1 LGVGE
6 GGHEGAWSL
15 GAEMGG
21 GEGVW
26 RGRWQWRW
34 RRWRWR
40 VGWRF
45 GADAA
50 LGRQGDQW
58 ADMVVLG
65 DYVQSGRVEGVG
77 GSSSVVVGVVGV
89 EVVGRGSEAH
99 ERAI

>member
-6 GGHEGAWSL
+6 GGHEGAWSV

-21 GEGVW
+21 GKDVG
-26 RGRWQWRW
+26 RGRW
-34 RRWRWR
+34 RWRWR

-65 DYVQSGRVEGVG
+65 DYVQSGRVEDVG
-77 GSSSVVVGVVGV
+77 GSSSEVVGVVGV
-89 EVVGRGSEAH
+89 EVVGGGSEAH